1 MADNRVALITGAASG
16 IGAAAA
22 RRFAADGVG
31 ALVLID
37 RNPAALNVFAA
48 TIDGPQKLVITR
60 DVTDDLGW
68 RETEDDIRDRFGGVD
83 IAVANAGVSD
93 AGTIADLSFEAWR
106 RVLSVNLDGVFLT
119 LRCAMRLMKD
129 RGGAIVVVSS
139 ASAVKAEIGVGAYG
153 ASKAGAAQLARVA
166 AKEGAAAGIR
176 VNAILPGGV
185 ETPIWSTMP
194 FFQDLVHE
202 HGSQRA
208 AFDAMAKMATPLAR
222 YATADEIAGQIAF
235 LCSPAAATMT
245 GATLVVDGGYT
256 L

>member
-1 MADNRVALITGAASG
+1 MSDKRVALITGAASG

-22 RRFAADGVG
+22 RRFAADGAG
-31 ALVLID
+31 ALVLVD
-37 RNPAALNVFAA
+37 RDPGALNAFAA
-48 TIDGPQKLVITR
+48 TIDGPQKLVIAR

-68 RETEDDIRDRFGGVD
+68 RETENDIRERFGGVD

-93 AGTIADLSFEAWR
+93 AGTLADLSFEAWR

-119 LRCAMRLMKD
+119 LRCAMRLMED

-153 ASKAGAAQLARVA
+153 ASKAGAAQLTRVA

-222 YATADEIAGQIAF
+222 YATADEVAGHIAF
-235 LCSPAAATMT
+235 ACSPAAATMT
-245 GATLVVDGGYT
+245 GALLVVDGGYT